1 MLFVVHQMRENSLK
15 FVATIGSQ
23 NPISK
28 AKYSD
33 LVNNIERM
41 SRFFH
46 FVLTKLTVAGV
57 VLPDLLITLGNYFI
71 YDLGDE
77 SYYLSAPMMYVLK

>member
-1 MLFVVHQMRENSLK
+1 MGEQFIEVCFS
-15 FVATIGSQ
+15 IGSR

-28 AKYSD
+28 SKYVN
-33 LVNNIERM
+33 LINNIERM
-41 SRFFH
+41 SKFFH
-46 FVLTKLTVAGV
+46 FVLTKLTVASV
-57 VLPDLLITLGNYFI
+57 VAPDVLITLGNYFI